1 MTKKRTDGVR
11 PAGGKRRRQGPVFS
25 PIDEAIEW
33 FRDGRMLIILDDE
46 DRENEGD
53 LAVSAEKVTTE
64 QINFMA
70 RHGRGLICL
79 PMTEERLDQLEIP
92 LMVEKNT
99 SPYGTAFCVSIEAR
113 SGVSTG
119 ISAADRARTVRVA
132 VDPSTRATDLVKP
145 GHVFPLRAAPGG
157 VLKRAGQ
164 TEAVVDLAKMAGLH
178 PAGVICEVM
187 NEDGTMA
194 RVPQLAAFAA
204 RHDLKMITVADLIKH
219 RMRTE
224 RIIRR
229 VAAPNLPTA
238 YGPFK
243 LYAYHSD
250 LEDKTHLALVMG
262 ELRMDE
268 PTLVRIHSE
277 CLTGDIFGSLRCDC
291 GRQLDKAM
299 ELIAREG
306 KGIVVYLRQEGRGI
320 GLENK
325 LRAYELQ
332 DEGKDTVEANESL
345 GFKADLRDYGIG
357 AQMLC
362 DLGINQIRLMTNN
375 PEKFIGLRGFGLE
388 VVERV
393 PIEIPASGITL
404 DYLRVK
410 KEKLGHFLSL

>member
-1 MTKKRTDGVR
+1 MTKRLENVKKIGRGR
-11 PAGGKRRRQGPVFS
+11 RAGKPVFS
-25 PIDEAIEW
+25 TIDEAIEEI
-33 FRDGRMLIILDDE
+33 RDGRMIIIVDDE

-53 LAVSAEKVTTE
+53 LAVAAESITPE

-70 RHGRGLICL
+70 RHGRGLVCM
-79 PMTEERLDQLEIP
+79 PMTQERLEQLDIP

-113 SGVSTG
+113 QGVSTG

-132 VDPSTRATDLVKP
+132 VDPSTMPGDLVRP
-145 GHVFPLRAAPGG
+145 GHVFPLQAARGG

-164 TEAVVDLAKMAGLH
+164 TEAVVDLARLAGLT

-194 RVPQLAAFAA
+194 RVPQLAPFA
-204 RHDLKMITVADLIKH
+204 RRYGLRMVTVADLIKY
-219 RMRTE
+219 RMRNE
-224 RIIRR
+224 RLIRR
-229 VAAPNLPTA
+229 VAAPRLPTA
-238 YGPFK
+238 YGPFR
-243 LYAYHSD
+243 LYAYRSD

-262 ELRMDE
+262 ELKMDE
-268 PTLVRIHSE
+268 PTLVRLHSE

-299 ELIAREG
+299 EMIAREG
-306 KGIVVYLRQEGRGI
+306 RGAVVYLRQEGRGI

-345 GFKADLRDYGIG
+345 GFKADLRDYGVG
-357 AQMLC
+357 AQILC
-362 DLGINQIRLMTNN
+362 DLGVNQIRLMTNN
-375 PEKFIGLRGFGLE
+375 PDKFIGLRGFGLE
-388 VVERV
+388 VVDRV
-393 PIEIPASGITL
+393 PIEVPASGITL

>member
-1 MTKKRTDGVR
+1 MTRKLSAPGR
-11 PAGGKRRRQGPVFS
+11 PTGRRRSGKGPVFAA
-25 PIDEAIEW
+25 IDEAIEDI
-33 FRDGRMLIILDDE
+33 REGRMIIIVDDE

-53 LAVSAEKVTTE
+53 LAVCAEKVTSE

-79 PMTEERLDQLEIP
+79 PMTEERLDHLEIP

-113 SGVSTG
+113 AGVSTG

-132 VDPSTRATDLVKP
+132 VDPSTRPADLVRP

-164 TEAVVDLAKMAGLH
+164 TEAVVDLARLAGLH

-194 RVPQLAAFAA
+194 RVPQLMTFAA
-204 RHDLKMITVADLIKH
+204 RHGINVITVADLIKY

-229 VAAPNLPTA
+229 VAAPDLPTA
-238 YGPFK
+238 YGPFR

-262 ELRMDE
+262 EVRMDE

-306 KGIVVYLRQEGRGI
+306 KGVVVYLRQEGRGI

-357 AQMLC
+357 AQIIC
-362 DLGINQIRLMTNN
+362 DLGVNQIRLMTNN

-393 PIEIPASGITL
+393 PLEVPASGITL
-404 DYLRVK
+404 EYLRVK